1 MAPSGTHFCA
11 FGFWELASS
20 FHNFLYAGQQL
31 LGYNNLPVYVFEI
44 DSVGNGASGLV
55 VNTDVNLAWIYGD
68 LFEDQLGKVFNERER
83 FLEALLEWLEWL
95 E

>member
-11 FGFWELASS
+11 FGFWELTSS
-20 FHNFLYAGQQL
+20 FHGFLYAGQQF

-83 FLEALLEWLEWL
+83 FLETLLEWLEWL